1 MNCLMTEGIKKEVFS
16 LYMRLQKVVIQ
27 NIMIWL

>member
-1 MNCLMTEGIKKEVFS
+1 MNCLMTEDIKKEVFS

-27 NIMIWL
+27 NKSET

>member
-1 MNCLMTEGIKKEVFS
+1 MNCLMTDGVKKEVFS

-27 NIMIWL
+27 NKSET

>member
-16 LYMRLQKVVIQ
+16 LNKRLQNVVIQ
-27 NIMIWL
+27 NKSET

>member
-16 LYMRLQKVVIQ
+16 LYMRLQNVVIQ
-27 NIMIWL
+27 NKSET

>member
-1 MNCLMTEGIKKEVFS
+1 MNSLMTEGIKKEVFS

-27 NIMIWL
+27 NKSET

>member
-27 NIMIWL
+27 NKSET

>member
-1 MNCLMTEGIKKEVFS
+1 MNCLMTEGIKKEAFS

-27 NIMIWL
+27 NKSET

>member
-1 MNCLMTEGIKKEVFS
+1 MSCLMTEGIKKEVFS

-27 NIMIWL
+27 NKSET

>member
-16 LYMRLQKVVIQ
+16 LYMRPQNVVIQ
-27 NIMIWL
+27 NKSET

>member
-1 MNCLMTEGIKKEVFS
+1 MNCLMTEGVKKEVFS

-27 NIMIWL
+27 NKSET